1 MLGIISGKALG
12 EDGLGSEA
20 VFKRISLQL
29 ADMERVPSCVQNREN
44 KNNVICLRNLLNPD
58 TALRLLAVFLVTV
71 GCESA
76 CQLEKIPGKYPN

>member
-1 MLGIISGKALG
+1 MSLGVKLFSR
-12 EDGLGSEA
+12 GS
-20 VFKRISLQL
+20 SLQL
-29 ADMERVPSCVQNREN
+29 ADTERVPNCVQIREN
-44 KNNVICLRNLLNPD
+44 KNSVICLRNLLNPD